1 MRCMPWLPRDRGG
14 KHAHLVVSVRL
25 VVDSV
30 ARSWVDPL
38 PGQEYSMAEI
48 LEAGES
54 PDTEE
59 YKIPLKITLLYES
72 GQRVSDHEILKLMHS
87 PDSTPALTLRYM
99 PDGEKKGEDAGSWRF
114 EGDVHYRLEKV
125 SLRNDG
131 RRFKIAIDIDTG
143 REAKATMEH
152 LNSLEWTR
160 NGDSKGSKTH
170 DIDLHESKLRLSKWI
185 GMARGCSSCPVTV
198 LSKRKH
204 GNSGSPGRGVQMPPG
219 AKRGRYSSGV
229 GSSPAHGGH
238 RRQRIDVKGCEDMQ
252 GFWAATTPEAY
263 GTTLLQSHLE
273 ESNPQQLALKMTE
286 IAKEIAE
293 NIKSFEKKIESI
305 ESMLKPLIG
314 PMSLFLASITHG
326 GEEGSGSDSLDQ
338 QVLSLESNIPCERSM
353 AFSSSSATNAIDS
366 TIVLPWTMHTECS
379 AGDDSV
385 GEVGVNLMRTD
396 DECMSQFLCGN
407 AAQTDTTEATAD
419 DQSVLRES
427 LTSTNIDDDIP
438 EEALS
443 MPMPLSHESD
453 RAPSWGPIKAFPEGN
468 ERISVETS
476 INSKN
481 ISGVF

>member
-1 MRCMPWLPRDRGG
+1 
-14 KHAHLVVSVRL
+14 
-25 VVDSV
+25 
-30 ARSWVDPL
+30 
-38 PGQEYSMAEI
+38 MAEI

-72 GQRVSDHEILKLMHS
+72 GQRVSDHKILKLMHS

-99 PDGEKKGEDAGSWRF
+99 PNGEKKGEDAGSWRF

-204 GNSGSPGRGVQMPPG
+204 GNSGSPGNPSRGVQMPPG
-219 AKRGRYSSGV
+219 AKRGRFS
-229 GSSPAHGGH
+229 A
-238 RRQRIDVKGCEDMQ
+238 KMQ
-252 GFWAATTPEAY
+252 GFWAVTTPEAY

-273 ESNPQQLALKMTE
+273 ERNLQQLALNVT
-286 IAKEIAE
+286 EIAE
-293 NIKSFEKKIESI
+293 NIKSFEKKVESI

-314 PMSLFLASITHG
+314 PLSLFLASITHG

-385 GEVGVNLMRTD
+385 GEVGVSLMRTD

-407 AAQTDTTEATAD
+407 AAQTDTTDGGTVDEATAVA
-419 DQSVLRES
+419 QSVLQES

>member
-1 MRCMPWLPRDRGG
+1 
-14 KHAHLVVSVRL
+14 
-25 VVDSV
+25 
-30 ARSWVDPL
+30 
-38 PGQEYSMAEI
+38 
-48 LEAGES
+48 
-54 PDTEE
+54 
-59 YKIPLKITLLYES
+59 
-72 GQRVSDHEILKLMHS
+72 
-87 PDSTPALTLRYM
+87 
-99 PDGEKKGEDAGSWRF
+99 
-114 EGDVHYRLEKV
+114 
-125 SLRNDG
+125 
-131 RRFKIAIDIDTG
+131 
-143 REAKATMEH
+143 
-152 LNSLEWTR
+152 
-160 NGDSKGSKTH
+160 
-170 DIDLHESKLRLSKWI
+170 
-185 GMARGCSSCPVTV
+185 
-198 LSKRKH
+198 
-204 GNSGSPGRGVQMPPG
+204 MPPG
-219 AKRGRYSSGV
+219 AKRGRFS
-229 GSSPAHGGH
+229 A
-238 RRQRIDVKGCEDMQ
+238 KMQ
-252 GFWAATTPEAY
+252 GFSAVTTPEAY

-273 ESNPQQLALKMTE
+273 ESNLQQLALNVT
-286 IAKEIAE
+286 EIAE

-314 PMSLFLASITHG
+314 PLSLFLASITHG
-326 GEEGSGSDSLDQ
+326 GEEGSGSDSLEQ

-385 GEVGVNLMRTD
+385 GEVGVSLMRTD

-407 AAQTDTTEATAD
+407 AAQTDTTDGGTVDEATAVA
-419 DQSVLRES
+419 QSVLRES

>member
-1 MRCMPWLPRDRGG
+1 M
-14 KHAHLVVSVRL
+14 
-25 VVDSV
+25 
-30 ARSWVDPL
+30 
-38 PGQEYSMAEI
+38 
-48 LEAGES
+48 
-54 PDTEE
+54 
-59 YKIPLKITLLYES
+59 S

-160 NGDSKGSKTH
+160 NGDYKGSKTH

-204 GNSGSPGRGVQMPPG
+204 GNSGSPGNPSRGVQMPPG
-219 AKRGRYSSGV
+219 AKRGRYS
-229 GSSPAHGGH
+229 A
-238 RRQRIDVKGCEDMQ
+238 KMQ
-252 GFWAATTPEAY
+252 GCWAATTPEAY

-273 ESNPQQLALKMTE
+273 ESNLQQLALNVT
-286 IAKEIAE
+286 EIAE

-419 DQSVLRES
+419 AQSVLRES

-453 RAPSWGPIKAFPEGN
+453 RAPSWGPIKALPEGN